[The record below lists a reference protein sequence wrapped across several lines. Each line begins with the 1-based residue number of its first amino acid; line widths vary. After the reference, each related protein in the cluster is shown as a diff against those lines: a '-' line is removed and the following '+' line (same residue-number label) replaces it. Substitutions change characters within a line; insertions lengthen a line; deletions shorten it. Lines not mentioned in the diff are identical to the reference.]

1 MKEYL
6 HTLDSNTVVS
16 IKLNSGEEMITRV
29 KEVFNTYIVVS
40 EPVSVAPGPQGMGL
54 VPSVFTANP
63 SGEFVLNTN
72 SIAVIC
78 ETEYNIKTKYS
89 EAVSGIKV
97 PEKKIILG

>member
-1 MKEYL
+1 MDIKE
-6 HTLDSNTVVS
+6 NEIFS
-16 IKLNSGEEMITRV
+16 IKLNSGEELITRV
-29 KEVFNTYIVVS
+29 KKVTPEYLIIS

-63 SGEFVLNTN
+63 SGEFTLNRN
-72 SIAVIC
+72 SIAIMC

-97 PEKKIILG
+97 PEKKLILG

>member
-1 MKEYL
+1 MFE
-6 HTLDSNTVVS
+6 SIEVNTVISV
-16 IKLNSGEEMITRV
+16 KLNSGEEMITRV
-29 KEVFNTYIVVS
+29 KEVNDTYLVIS

-63 SGEFVLNTN
+63 SGEFTLNKN
-72 SIAVIC
+72 SIAIIC

-97 PEKKIILG
+97 PDKKILVG